1 MILNFSLLL
10 ICLSTLF
17 IYFYRVDRFQLT
29 PLATNFHLFGA
40 TIYVVGTLLIFDQSD
55 TMHLEW
61 AFYCLINYI
70 FLILGTIFAS
80 SIFRFDFKIATE
92 NLANFEWQ
100 HKPSSS
106 EIPFILFMA
115 LISALATFYFFSLI
129 GAVIPIEAAINL
141 AQGADIGDS
150 GKSAIEARKSIHYG
164 ASGEY
169 YGAGYF
175 SQFTNTILPLSCL
188 LLIFAYRIS
197 SNRLYLILFIIF
209 MPIAVLAM
217 TGTGRRGVIAGFIFF
232 IIMWSR
238 WKTLSEFRP
247 SGLTRTSII
256 VFGVILV
263 GFLTT
268 VIARDIV
275 SENPIINSLYGFLF
289 IFDRVFISPS
299 AQELETFEIFLA
311 NSKSTN
317 GAGWLV
323 QLNDILPGHRPS
335 LANEI
340 HALLGGNE
348 FGNAGFGVYGEKY
361 YNFGWMGILV
371 SFIWGFI
378 LYAFDSKILSTKKKG
393 FIWIVLCYSAFCLGM
408 AASPIDLF
416 NGGFITCFI
425 YLLCFKIFNTAY
437 KFLLISQQ
445 QKNNRNFY
453 PS

>member
-10 ICLSTLF
+10 VSLSVLF
-17 IYFYRVDRFQLT
+17 VYFYRIDRFQLT

-40 TIYVVGTLLIFDQSD
+40 TTYLIGTLLIFDQKD

-61 AFYCLINYI
+61 ALYCLINYI

-80 SIFRFDFKIATE
+80 SFFRFDFKIASS
-92 NLANFEWQ
+92 NLANLEWQ
-100 HKPSSS
+100 QKSNSS
-106 EIPFILFMA
+106 ETSFIILMA
-115 LISALATFYFFSLI
+115 LSSVLATFYFFSLI
-129 GAVIPIEAAINL
+129 GTVIPIEAAMNL

-150 GKSAIEARKSIHYG
+150 GKLAIEARKSVHYG
-164 ASGEY
+164 AGGEY

-188 LLIFAYRIS
+188 LLFFAYRRS
-197 SNRLYLILFIIF
+197 RNRFYLILFIIY
-209 MPIAVLAM
+209 MPIAIVAM

-238 WKTLSEFRP
+238 WKSLSEFRP
-247 SGLTRTSII
+247 SALTRTSII
-256 VFGVILV
+256 VFGIILV

-268 VIARDIV
+268 IIAREVV
-275 SENPIINSLYGFLF
+275 SENPIVNSLYGFLF

-311 NSKSTN
+311 NSKPTN
-317 GAGWLV
+317 GAGWMV
-323 QLNDILPGHRPS
+323 QLNDILPGHRPG

-340 HALLGGNE
+340 HALLGGSE
-348 FGNAGFGVYGEKY
+348 FGYAGFGMYGEKY

-378 LYAFDSKILSTKKKG
+378 LYTFDSKILSMKKKG
-393 FIWIVLCYSAFCLGM
+393 FIWIVLCYSAFCFGM
-408 AASPIDLF
+408 AAAPIDLF

-425 YLLCFKIFNTAY
+425 YLLCFKIFNRAY

-445 QKNNRNFY
+445 VKNKENFY
-453 PS
+453 TT